1 MFAYRL
7 SEQGVKF
14 AVVTMGAA
22 AIAGGE
28 YYLYYHCLR
37 DYTAQLFRTTAL
49 ADLAEYA
56 DEVLIDTGKLRFV
69 FKHRG
74 GSTAVASVL
83 RDTFENSRFAQSL
96 ALQLLSAVCM
106 AIGSAKQRPAQAVI
120 AFGLL
125 ASNLLTTYPPLNS
138 GFNLLRLG
146 VMVNEGNKEVYAN
159 LNETRLTQRLEETVP
174 AVRMAEKAGLV
185 ATLAICGFCGPVLTL
200 LAAGSA
206 YGYWYRP
213 DLGRKQIG

>member
-7 SEQGVKF
+7 SGQGVKF
-14 AVVTMGAA
+14 AVVTVGAVGLV
-22 AIAGGE
+22 GGE

-37 DYTAQLFRTTAL
+37 DYTAQFFRTTAL
-49 ADLAEYA
+49 ADSAEYA
-56 DEVLIDTGKLRFV
+56 DEVLIDTGELRFV

-83 RDTFENSRFAQSL
+83 RDTYENSRFTQAL

-106 AIGSAKQRPAQAVI
+106 AIGNAKQRPLQAAI

-125 ASNLLTTYPPLNS
+125 TSNLLFTYPPLNS

-159 LNETRLTQRLEETVP
+159 LNETRLTQRLEETAP
-174 AVRMAEKAGLV
+174 AVRAAEKVGLA
-185 ATLAICGFCGPVLTL
+185 ATLAICGYCGPVLTL
-200 LAAGSA
+200 LVAGSA
-206 YGYWYRP
+206 YAHWYR
-213 DLGRKQIG
+213 RY